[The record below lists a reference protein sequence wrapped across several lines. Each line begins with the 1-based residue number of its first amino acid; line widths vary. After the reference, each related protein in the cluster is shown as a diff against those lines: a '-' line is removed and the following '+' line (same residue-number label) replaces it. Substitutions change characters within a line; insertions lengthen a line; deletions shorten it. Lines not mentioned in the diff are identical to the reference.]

1 MKAWHENLRPY
12 LAYAGALAA
21 LFAAVYGG
29 AGYRAGL
36 APVEHRLYADWELS
50 LPFVPAMI
58 YPYVSL
64 AAAFALP
71 LFTLSR
77 RELRAF
83 AGAFAL
89 ATLAAGT
96 FFLAFPARVA
106 FPRPATVPGHE
117 LLYAALYSLDSPYNA
132 FPSLHAALGTLT
144 LLAAARGVRAA
155 GPRLGLMLWLT
166 GLLAATVLVHQ
177 HHIADLGAGLGLGTL
192 CYACFVRWSARP
204 LSPASAS
211 PAAAQG
217 SAPSRAAAPATSADT
232 AERS

>member
-1 MKAWHENLRPY
+1 MMACRENLRPY
-12 LAYAGALAA
+12 LAYAGVQAA
-21 LFAAVYGG
+21 LFTAVYGG

-36 APVEHRLYADWELS
+36 APAEHRLYADWELS

-58 YPYVSL
+58 YPYLSIG
-64 AAAFALP
+64 AAFALP

-89 ATLAAGT
+89 ATVAAGT

-155 GPRLGLMLWLT
+155 GARLGLMLWLA

-177 HHIADLGAGLGLGTL
+177 HHLADTGAGLALGAL

-211 PAAAQG
+211 PAAAPD
-217 SAPSRAAAPATSADT
+217 SARSRGAAPATSADT
-232 AERS
+232 AARS